1 MINGRQRLLHPP
13 NGRVQATTSRLSR
26 YLQPIPTARLGK
38 LRMSESQK
46 TVTAKVLLM
55 GVATLHMN

>member
-1 MINGRQRLLHPP
+1 MNNGRQRLLHPP